1 MSTGT
6 ISVFPNDSLVSI
18 QISGAFYTRLTQLI
32 LEMSS
37 SKTKKEMS
45 EILDMLKNNQDPT
58 DPFTYHYITV
68 LTLIHEIETR
78 GKEQGA
84 FKEVDETTLNQT
96 PDEDSK

>member
-18 QISGAFYTRLTQLI
+18 KISGAFYTRLAQLI

-45 EILDMLKNNQDPT
+45 EILDTLKNDQDPQ

-78 GKEQGA
+78 GKEQGV
-84 FKEVDETTLNQT
+84 FKEVDETTLPQT
-96 PDEDSK
+96 PGVDSE